1 MKVWTVTILDDE
13 DPIVRVYS
21 SEDKARKAEAE
32 AWNYLGV
39 EEVIVQ
45 EQEVR

>member
-21 SEDKARKAEAE
+21 SEEKARKAAAA
-32 AWNYLGV
+32 AWDDRV